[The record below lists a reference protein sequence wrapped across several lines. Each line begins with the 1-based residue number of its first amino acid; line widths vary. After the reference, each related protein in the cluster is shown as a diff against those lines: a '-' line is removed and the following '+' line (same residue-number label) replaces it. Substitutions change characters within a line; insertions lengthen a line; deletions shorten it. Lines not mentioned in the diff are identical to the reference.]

1 MFIVLEGADGTGK
14 STQAKILANTLRGE
28 GREVVTTFEP
38 GGTDTGETLRKLVL
52 ESGVSPIAETLLM
65 AADRAVHV
73 AEVIRPALDA
83 GRDVVCDRF
92 TPSTLAYQ
100 GVGRDLGVEGVER
113 LSAWA
118 ADGLEPD
125 LVIVFDAPLDVASAR
140 RGREGD
146 RLERDELQRRVRQA
160 YLDLAPDRGWLVL
173 DATRAVAEVAAEV
186 WAAVSE
192 QVR

>member
-28 GREVVTTFEP
+28 GREVVTTLEP
-38 GGTDTGETLRKLVL
+38 GGTDTGQTLRTLVL
-52 ESGVSPIAETLLM
+52 ESDVSPIAETLLM

-92 TPSTLAYQ
+92 TPSTLVYQ

-125 LVIVFDAPLDVASAR
+125 LVIVFDAPFDVASAR

-173 DATRAVAEVAAEV
+173 DATRPVAEVAADV

-192 QVR
+192 YVR